1 MNTLA
6 TATRIAVSR
15 ALCEQALQHMRSAGR
30 QGLEGVA
37 LWAGRLEG
45 HTVRV
50 SKTMI
55 PKQTALGSSS
65 GLLYLV
71 EGDELHRL
79 TVELYRNRLTL
90 IAQLHSHPGEAYQ
103 SDTDD
108 EFPIATT
115 EGSLSIVVPNFARGP
130 LDPSSWAVYRL
141 QPGGWIRLHERNA
154 SDLICIEEP

>member
-1 MNTLA
+1 
-6 TATRIAVSR
+6 
-15 ALCEQALQHMRSAGR
+15 MRSAGK

-37 LWAGRLEG
+37 LWAGRLDG
-45 HTVRV
+45 PGFRV
-50 SKTMI
+50 SKTII
-55 PKQTALGSSS
+55 PKQTALGLSS

-71 EGDELHRL
+71 DGDELHRL
-79 TVELYRNRLTL
+79 NVELYRERLTL
-90 IAQLHSHPGEAYQ
+90 IAQLHSHPGEAYH

-141 QPGGWIRLHERNA
+141 QPEGWIRLHERNA
-154 SDLICIEEP
+154 SDLIRIEEP